1 MMMTMVVVEMIK
13 LVMWNTVSGLRSHFF
28 SNCSMN
34 SVYNYDENDY
44 AGVDEDDDEGG
55 KDVCGNDQ
63 GGDDSKGGSIKTS

>member
-1 MMMTMVVVEMIK
+1 
-13 LVMWNTVSGLRSHFF
+13 
-28 SNCSMN
+28 MN